1 MKGSEDFSAF
11 LLFATC
17 SYSQDNH
24 KYIVMNLFYITSQKM
39 ILLSSVLIILANILL
54 PNQTW
59 VCSPNAQ
66 QSQST
71 DSGFF
76 LQHFL
81 QGTQCAAKQGEQ
93 SVAHARC
100 PDGF

>member
-1 MKGSEDFSAF
+1 
-11 LLFATC
+11 
-17 SYSQDNH
+17 
-24 KYIVMNLFYITSQKM
+24 M

-71 DSGFF
+71 DSGLF

-81 QGTQCAAKQGEQ
+81 QSTQCAAKQGEQ
-93 SVAHARC
+93 VAAHAQL